1 MVSLRPSGET
11 RPDQYDLGMEY
22 VGHVGPNGY
31 DELVIRGEFTSRI
44 TTAFWI
50 RDDHVV
56 AGMHTNNW
64 DAIDQI
70 RTWIG
75 GEADGDLRNPAIP
88 LADLAAPAGVKP
100 TASR

>member
-1 MVSLRPSGET
+1 MPLT
-11 RPDQYDLGMEY
+11 
-22 VGHVGPNGY
+22 
-31 DELVIRGEFTSRI
+31 IRKYWGKLQGR
-44 TTAFWI
+44 TTLNF
-50 RDDHVV
+50 
-56 AGMHTNNW
+56 NW

-75 GEADGDLRNPAIP
+75 READGDLRNPAIP

>member
-1 MVSLRPSGET
+1 
-11 RPDQYDLGMEY
+11 
-22 VGHVGPNGY
+22 
-31 DELVIRGEFTSRI
+31 
-44 TTAFWI
+44 
-50 RDDHVV
+50 V

-75 GEADGDLRNPAIP
+75 READGDLWNPAIP